1 MSAFLQKSGGRGKRS
16 LRRESRVMSEINVTP
31 MVDVMLV
38 LLIIFMVAAP
48 LMTVGV
54 SVDLPEVSAPAINE
68 DVEPLTISID
78 KEGKIFVQ
86 ETPVDL
92 ETLVPKLKAITGE
105 KQDSRL
111 FIRGDQSLTYG
122 RIMKVMGALNEAGFS
137 RVALLAELPVPKRAV
152 G

>member
-1 MSAFLQKSGGRGKRS
+1 MSASLQKSGRGKRS
-16 LRRESRVMSEINVTP
+16 LRRESRIMSEINVTP

-38 LLIIFMVAAP
+38 LLVIFMVTAP

-54 SVDLPEVSAPAINE
+54 SVDLPEASAPAINE
-68 DVEPLTISID
+68 DLEPLTISID
-78 KEGKIFVQ
+78 KEGKIFIQ
-86 ETPVDL
+86 ETLVDL

-111 FIRGDQSLTYG
+111 FIRGDQGLTYG

-137 RVALLAELPVPKRAV
+137 KVALLAELPVPKQTV